1 MCIRDSYYG
10 SAGFSSDLPVATEA
24 GWFPVLLLFTVL
36 VLAVVLPLVFIRVRR
51 SEVAPPYLCGEQVEE
66 VPDVRFRSAGDEM
79 EEVLVGGHYFEYFFG
94 ESRHN
99 RWINA
104 VSVALILA
112 MFGVAAL

>member
-1 MCIRDSYYG
+1 
-10 SAGFSSDLPVATEA
+10 
-24 GWFPVLLLFTVL
+24 VLLLFAVL
-36 VLAVVLPLVFIRVRR
+36 VLAVVLPLLFIRVRR

-66 VPDVRFRSAGDEM
+66 VPDVRFRSTSDEIV
-79 EEVLVGGHYFEYFFG
+79 EVLVGGHYFEYFFG

-112 MFGVAAL
+112 MFGVAVL

>member
-1 MCIRDSYYG
+1 
-10 SAGFSSDLPVATEA
+10 
-24 GWFPVLLLFTVL
+24 
-36 VLAVVLPLVFIRVRR
+36 
-51 SEVAPPYLCGEQVEE
+51 
-66 VPDVRFRSAGDEM
+66 M